1 MRQYNYQRYE
11 VQYCEC
17 QCQYMNQH
25 LDKDPVDLL
34 FWQNDWLF
42 LVLID
47 IPANN
52 GLATNNIFELHEFY
66 TYSVKS

>member
-25 LDKDPVDLL
+25 LYEDPVDLL
-34 FWQNDWLF
+34 LGQDDWFFMGPLN
-42 LVLID
+42 

>member
-11 VQYCEC
+11 VQYREC

-34 FWQNDWLF
+34 LGQDDWFFIGL
-42 LVLID
+42 LN

-52 GLATNNIFELHEFY
+52 SLATNNIFELHKFY

>member
-17 QCQYMNQH
+17 QCQYVNQH

-42 LVLID
+42 HVLID
-47 IPANN
+47 ISANN
-52 GLATNNIFELHEFY
+52 SLSANNIFELHEFY
-66 TYSVKS
+66 TCSVKS